1 MKGKSST
8 DTERSLHTTAPIHT
22 REHQEELL
30 DEAAAESF
38 PASDPIAPAVAER
51 IEPGDVR
58 ARAGMRRSG
67 ARTLTPLLVLGVAML
82 AWLTLRGLR
91 GLGSGRSGPR

>member
-8 DTERSLHTTAPIHT
+8 DTERSLHTAPIHT
-22 REHQEELL
+22 PEHQEELL

-38 PASDPIAPAVAER
+38 PASDPIAPGVAER

-58 ARAGMRRSG
+58 AQAGTRRSG
-67 ARTLTPLLVLGVAML
+67 ARPLKPMLVLGVATL
-82 AWLTLRGLR
+82 AWMALRGLR
-91 GLGSGRSGPR
+91 GSSSGRSRPR